1 MNDASLKRKK
11 ALQFIIL
18 MGVASLFG
26 DITYE
31 GARSVTG
38 PYLALLGASAVMV
51 GFATGLGEFLGYALR
66 LVSGYLADKTKAY
79 WSLTFIGYGMILA
92 IPFLA
97 FTHHWQMAIF
107 LIIIERTGKA
117 IRSPARDAILS
128 YATKQVGRGWGF
140 AIHEA
145 MDQVGA
151 IIGPLIFSLVFLL
164 KKGYRE
170 GFGLLWIPALLVLV
184 TLYFARR
191 EVPVPHVLEEPE
203 PGEKERAPKLS
214 QNVWW
219 YIIFTACCVGGFVGF
234 PLISYH
240 FKVKSIISDVQ
251 IPFLYA
257 LAMAVDGLAA
267 LAVGKLYDKVGLKVL
282 LAAPLLT
289 ALIPFFI
296 FLNSYSFVV
305 AGVVLW
311 GIVMGIHE
319 TILRAA
325 VADMTPLEKRGV
337 AYGIFNTVY
346 GLCLFLGNAFIGYL
360 YGYDFTL
367 ITVYIVASE
376 FWALVVLFIIFQKS
390 PKGLK
395 I

>member
-1 MNDASLKRKK
+1 MNDAALKRKK
-11 ALQFIIL
+11 ALRFIIF
-18 MGVASLFG
+18 MGVASFFG

-31 GARSVTG
+31 GARSVMG
-38 PYLALLGASAVMV
+38 PYLAFLGASAVTV
-51 GFATGLGEFLGYALR
+51 GFATGLGEFLGYGLR

-97 FTHHWQMAIF
+97 FTHHWQTAIF
-107 LIIIERTGKA
+107 LIIMERMGKA

-164 KKGYRE
+164 KKGYQD
-170 GFGLLWIPALLVLV
+170 GFGLLWIPAVLVLV
-184 TLYFARR
+184 TLYFAKK
-191 EVPVPHVLEEPE
+191 EVPVPYVLEEPE
-203 PGEKERAPKLS
+203 FEKKQATSKLS
-214 QNVWW
+214 QSVWW
-219 YIIFTACCVGGFVGF
+219 YIFFTACCVGGFVGF
-234 PLISYH
+234 PLIAYH
-240 FKVKSIISDVQ
+240 FKVKSIVSDVQ

-305 AGVVLW
+305 VGVVLW

-346 GLCLFLGNAFIGYL
+346 GLCLFFGNAFIGYL

-367 ITVYIVASE
+367 ITVFIVASE

-390 PKGLK
+390 PKELK
-395 I
+395 N

>member
-1 MNDASLKRKK
+1 MTNQKKK
-11 ALQFIIL
+11 AYQFIIL
-18 MGVASLFG
+18 MGIVSLFG

-38 PYLALLGASAVMV
+38 PYLAFLGASAVTV
-51 GFATGLGEFLGYALR
+51 GFATGLGEFLGYAFR

-97 FTHHWQMAIF
+97 YTHHWQMAIF
-107 LIIIERTGKA
+107 LIIIERMGKA

-151 IIGPLIFSLVFLL
+151 IIGPLIFSLIFLL

-191 EVPVPHVLEEPE
+191 EVPVPHILEEPE
-203 PGEKERAPKLS
+203 FEKKEAAPKLS
-214 QNVWW
+214 QSVWL
-219 YIIFTACCVGGFVGF
+219 YLFFTACCVGGFVGF

-240 FKVKSIISDVQ
+240 FKVKLIISDIQ

-282 LAAPLLT
+282 LVAPLLT
-289 ALIPFFI
+289 AFIPFFI

-305 AGVVLW
+305 VGVVLW
-311 GIVMGIHE
+311 GIVMGVHE

-325 VADMTPLEKRGV
+325 VADLTPLEKRGV

-346 GLCLFLGNAFIGYL
+346 GLFLFLGNAFIGYL

-367 ITVYIVASE
+367 ITVFIVATE

-390 PKGLK
+390 SKELK
-395 I
+395 N